1 MSSEK
6 IKYYLQYIFNVGF
19 ISENSRHISFIKN
32 QHNLISILDLKYS
45 NVRKVGTN
53 ISNMKDD
60 ADRARM

>member
-1 MSSEK
+1 M
-6 IKYYLQYIFNVGF
+6 Y
-19 ISENSRHISFIKN
+19 
-32 QHNLISILDLKYS
+32 ILDLKYS

>member
-1 MSSEK
+1 MF
-6 IKYYLQYIFNVGF
+6 YL
-19 ISENSRHISFIKN
+19 SKN
-32 QHNLISILDLKYS
+32 QHNFISILDSKYS

>member
-1 MSSEK
+1 MMRS
-6 IKYYLQYIFNVGF
+6 IP
-19 ISENSRHISFIKN
+19 FIKK
-32 QHNLISILDLKYS
+32 QHNLISLLDVKYS